1 MRICGGSYNTCC
13 LSKQSLT
20 QTGQKSY
27 NCGKCRREGIMST
40 VSVRINEKVV
50 QEALNTAQ
58 AVFRTV
64 QGQLELWA
72 LVGRAALDN
81 PDLPASF
88 IAESIMSMAESRD
101 DASDFVPRTRKKK

>member
-1 MRICGGSYNTCC
+1 MDGTVMDYGA
-13 LSKQSLT
+13 K
-20 QTGQKSY
+20 
-27 NCGKCRREGIMST
+27 
-40 VSVRINEKVV
+40 VSVLGIFN
-50 QEALNTAQ
+50 
-58 AVFRTV
+58 FRTL

-101 DASDFVPRTRKKK
+101 GASDFVLRTRKKK

>member
-1 MRICGGSYNTCC
+1 
-13 LSKQSLT
+13 
-20 QTGQKSY
+20 
-27 NCGKCRREGIMST
+27 MST
-40 VSVRINEKVV
+40 VSVRINKKLV
-50 QEALNTAQ
+50 QEARNAAQ
-58 AVFRTV
+58 AEFRTV